1 MRKKVDVAAIII
13 HFVLWIGIF
22 VVAMPFLWMV
32 LSSFKTL
39 PEFYTFS
46 FWPKKWSF
54 DAYHTIFAETKYVR
68 WYGNSFL
75 IAIVSTISNL
85 FFASLIGYTLAKHRF
100 RGNKLIFVIILST
113 LMVPTELLVIP
124 WYVMSSNFGWTDTY
138 WSIMFPGLIEAFA
151 VFLMRQFMLGI
162 PDDLLGAARMD
173 GMSEFGIF
181 IKVVLPQVTQGLGA
195 LAILSFLGNWNAYL
209 WPVIAVSKEKMRTL
223 PVGMSL
229 FSTGD
234 AGGLQWN
241 MIMAMST
248 MAVIPII
255 IVYFIFQKRIVEGIS
270 LSGLK

>member
-1 MRKKVDVAAIII
+1 
-13 HFVLWIGIF
+13 
-22 VVAMPFLWMV
+22 
-32 LSSFKTL
+32 
-39 PEFYTFS
+39 
-46 FWPKKWSF
+46 
-54 DAYHTIFAETKYVR
+54 
-68 WYGNSFL
+68 
-75 IAIVSTISNL
+75 
-85 FFASLIGYTLAKHRF
+85 
-100 RGNKLIFVIILST
+100 
-113 LMVPTELLVIP
+113 
-124 WYVMSSNFGWTDTY
+124 
-138 WSIMFPGLIEAFA
+138 LIEAFA

-162 PDDLLGAARMD
+162 PDDLLGAARID

-209 WPVIAVSKEKMRTL
+209 WPVIAVSKERMRTL

-229 FSTGD
+229 YSTGD

-270 LSGLK
+270 LTGLK